1 MPCCWEIALRPTKV
15 AFSGC
20 ITGPSAA
27 VAPIGFGRSRTTNRT
42 PAIEAATMQSYIVQ
56 M

>member
-1 MPCCWEIALRPTKV
+1 MPCCCEIALRPTNV

-20 ITGPSAA
+20 ITGPYAA
-27 VAPIGFGRSRTTNRT
+27 VALIGFGRSSTRNRT
-42 PAIEAATMQSYIVQ
+42 PASEAATMQSYIVQ